1 MPAQTRTSK
10 KQNLSA
16 RRASL
21 TLCEH
26 KRAAIVR
33 TLATV
38 QSSESGW
45 TAPGSLRAAEH
56 HSSLC
61 MHDAAA
67 DMDRP

>member
-10 KQNLSA
+10 TQNLSA

-45 TAPGSLRAAEH
+45 TAPGSLGAAEH
-56 HSSLC
+56 HSSSYK
-61 MHDAAA
+61 HHAPA